1 MDTEEAVRLT
11 VCGGVSAP
19 LLSYDGSRV
28 AFTSYCSGESEVYTI
43 STAGGPMQQ
52 ITYTGQC
59 ATRVVSW
66 DQENEDVIYVT
77 RSLVTTTRP
86 DGQEV
91 CALNLHTGA
100 ITSLNYGEAAHYQK
114 GKSWALIGRHT
125 RDNHV
130 REWKHYKGGNIGQLW
145 VENGDVADNRFRQ
158 NMRKL

>member
-1 MDTEEAVRLT
+1 MAACVEDINMNTLSIAEKKIQGYYSQPSRRDGKICFVSEDDLYLLNLDTEEAVRLT

-43 STAGGPMQQ
+43 STAGGPIQQ

-66 DQENEDVIYVT
+66 DQENEDVVYVT

-91 CALNLHTGA
+91 CALNL
-100 ITSLNYGEAAHYQK
+100 
-114 GKSWALIGRHT
+114 
-125 RDNHV
+125 
-130 REWKHYKGGNIGQLW
+130 
-145 VENGDVADNRFRQ
+145 
-158 NMRKL
+158 